1 MAIDL
6 ENHVMKRLAALL
18 AAAAAFV
25 LPIRGFGSEP
35 ELPAAEFRCL
45 AVGIDWFVNEE
56 NTAPCSANNAE
67 TMAGL
72 FGDCL
77 PEGTKVTRRVNGPAG
92 LAEMEN
98 LILETFSDAGEED
111 TSILYLSTHGVVWEE
126 EGMEKTAW
134 ILSDG
139 EREQALE
146 PESLRTMMDQI
157 PGKKVLI
164 LDCCHAGA
172 AAETFVGP
180 EWRLIAGC
188 GVEEDCYFWAAG
200 EVTGTGYFTAA
211 LENALRASA
220 REQIDPDGDGKVS
233 LKELAGRIREIYGVS
248 TPVFLPEG
256 DEEALFLLP
265 EVQMQERLLDLR
277 FDPETEEGALQFHF
291 RTETAVKLEYRLV
304 PMGENGWDFTRAAKI
319 PDRERS
325 GQKRGV
331 VSPGEKDRSVRVSRE
346 RLGDGGKALLQI
358 VSWRGLHGQI
368 PVPEA
373 TYIIR
378 SR

>member
-1 MAIDL
+1 
-6 ENHVMKRLAALL
+6 MKRLAALL
-18 AAAAAFV
+18 VAAAFF
-25 LPIRGFGSEP
+25 LPFRTLCAESEA
-35 ELPAAEFRCL
+35 PATEFRCL
-45 AVGIDWFVNEE
+45 AVGIDRFVNEE

-67 TMAGL
+67 AMAGL

-77 PEGTKVTRRVNGPAG
+77 PEGTKITRRVNGPTG
-92 LAEMEN
+92 QEEMED
-98 LILETFSDAGEED
+98 LILEAFSGAGKED
-111 TSILYLSTHGVVWEE
+111 TNILYLSTHGVIWEE
-126 EGMEKTAW
+126 AGTEKTAW

-139 EREQALE
+139 EHEEALE
-146 PESLRTMMDQI
+146 PEDLRMMMDQI

-172 AAETFVGP
+172 AAEIFAGP
-180 EWRLIAGC
+180 DWRLIAGC
-188 GVEEDCYFWAAG
+188 EADEDCYFWAAG

-220 REQIDPDGDGKVS
+220 REQIDPDGNGEVS

-248 TPVFLPEG
+248 TAVFQPEE
-256 DEEALFLLP
+256 DQESLFLLP
-265 EVQMQERLLDLR
+265 EEQMQERLLDLR
-277 FDPETEEGALQFHF
+277 FDPETEEGTLQFHF
-291 RTETAVKLEYRLV
+291 RTETQVKLEYRLV
-304 PMGENGWDFTRAAKI
+304 PMGENGWDFSRTAKL

-331 VSPGEKDRSVRVSRE
+331 VSPGKKDRLIRVSRE
-346 RLGDGGKALLQI
+346 RLGEDGKALLQI
-358 VSWRGLHGQI
+358 VSWRGLYGQI

-373 TYIIR
+373 TYMIR

>member
-1 MAIDL
+1 
-6 ENHVMKRLAALL
+6 MKRLVALL
-18 AAAAAFV
+18 TAAAAFL
-25 LPIRGFGSEP
+25 LPHRILHAEP
-35 ELPAAEFRCL
+35 EPPAAEFRCL
-45 AVGIDWFVNEE
+45 AVGMDRFVNEE

-77 PEGTKVTRRVNGPAG
+77 PEGTKIIRRVNGPAG
-92 LAEMEN
+92 RAEMES
-98 LILETFSDAGEED
+98 LILEAFGDAGQED
-111 TSILYLSTHGVVWEE
+111 TSILYLSTHGVIWEE
-126 EGMEKTAW
+126 EGTEKTAW

-139 EREQALE
+139 EHEEALE
-146 PESLRTMMDQI
+146 PETLRMMMDRIQ
-157 PGKKVLI
+157 GKKVLI

-172 AAETFVGP
+172 AAELFAGP
-180 EWRLIAGC
+180 DWRLLAGC
-188 GVEEDCYFWAAG
+188 GIDEDCYFWAAG
-200 EVTGTGYFTAA
+200 EVTGTGYFTSA

-220 REQIDPDGDGKVS
+220 PEQIDPDGNGEVS

-248 TPVFLPEG
+248 TAVMLPEE
-256 DEEALFLLP
+256 DEETLFLLP
-265 EVQMQERLLDLR
+265 EAQTQERLLDLR
-277 FDPETEEGALQFHF
+277 FDPETEEGTLQFHF
-291 RTETAVKLEYRLV
+291 RTETQVKLEYRLV
-304 PMGENGWDFTRAAKI
+304 PMGENGWDFSRMAKI

-331 VSPGEKDRSVRVSRE
+331 MSPGEKDRSIRVSRE
-346 RLGDGGKALLQI
+346 RLGEDGKALLQI

-378 SR
+378 SN

>member
-1 MAIDL
+1 
-6 ENHVMKRLAALL
+6 
-18 AAAAAFV
+18 
-25 LPIRGFGSEP
+25 
-35 ELPAAEFRCL
+35 
-45 AVGIDWFVNEE
+45 VGMDRFVNEE

-67 TMAGL
+67 SIAGL

-172 AAETFVGP
+172 AAETFVGS
-180 EWRLIAGC
+180 EWRVIAGC
-188 GVEEDCYFWAAG
+188 GAEEDCYFWAAG